1 MSDKKEIASSQL
13 QSGWDAAMKAVCSK
27 PALKEVM
34 DALDYY
40 IVREGDG
47 HASFTCPLHE
57 DNNAS
62 GWIKWGYD
70 DADPGKYTVRCYGCE
85 GDEGEWFGD
94 FVRWMKGDQPLRSWG
109 SKQSTGSRRSRGSGR
124 GTLVGSEHLAAYHYH
139 DKQGETVACK
149 HRWRNTYALDEHYFK
164 HRRSFSWSPDYPIS
178 GSRAPLFNLPDVL
191 RGVAEGDT
199 IYVVEGE
206 KDALTMKELGFIAT
220 TGPNGAGTPW
230 TQDHLETLRDAEV
243 IVIADNDGTGHDHAR
258 YLFCALQ
265 GIAKSVEV
273 KVPETYK
280 HKDVTEIHE
289 SGGDVLGSLK
299 ELPKFMEFPLHV
311 DPLSLNTPALEPD
324 TLADDENR
332 FMLYP
337 GEIHWL
343 YGRPGTY
350 KSMLALR
357 ATLLTNAVYLDFE
370 NGPAVIKERMHLMG
384 AEQNRH
390 YKFAFPETREDLQTM
405 FNAYLETKPNL
416 VVIDGFSGFAGLMGV
431 DADNNAEVQRLFSEY
446 LYPLKNAGIA
456 VLMIDHLPKDAS
468 HDEFPIGA
476 QCKKAQ
482 SGVTILL
489 KQTEDT
495 VYVYVTKDRH
505 YKLASR
511 CEESGSLKKYGWL
524 HIVNADG
531 VLRIQVKPVLIA
543 EIEGK
548 QLVSR
553 DASLYQAIWNFVDAN
568 PGATKSAIEQGVQ
581 GKHSSKRKALDD
593 LVDSG
598 FIKREQVGPALTHS
612 TLKPLS
618 LDWYAKGESRREGE
632 ALTADWVSTA
642 TPQAKTSPGSK
653 QYITPEVLRELTA

>member
-1 MSDKKEIASSQL
+1 MKYTTEEDVKRVDNWTHIESSVD
-13 QSGWDAAMKAVCSK
+13 GK
-27 PALKEVM
+27 PSLEEVIEF
-34 DALDYY
+34 LDEQ
-40 IVREGDG
+40 IVSRGG
-47 HASFTCPLHE
+47 SSASFWCPLHD

-94 FVRWMKGDQPLRSWG
+94 FLRWIKGEQPLRSWG
-109 SKQSTGSRRSRGSGR
+109 SKASTGNRHSRGSGR
-124 GTLVGSEHLAAYHYH
+124 GTLVGWKHLAEYHYH
-139 DKQGETVACK
+139 DEQGQTIACK
-149 HRWRNTYALDEHYFK
+149 DRWWNTYALDEHSFRY
-164 HRRSFSWSPDYPIS
+164 RRSFTWSCDYPIS

-191 RGVAEGDT
+191 RGVAEGAT

-206 KDALTMKELGFIAT
+206 KDALTMKELGFVAT

-243 IVIADNDGTGHDHAR
+243 VVIADNDEAGRDHAR

-265 GIAKSVEV
+265 GIAKSVET
-273 KVPETYK
+273 KVPETL
-280 HKDVTEIHE
+280 KDVSEVHE
-289 SGGDVLGSLK
+289 SGGDVLGSLMD
-299 ELPKFMEFPLHV
+299 LPRFMQFPLHV
-311 DPLSLNTPALEPD
+311 DPLSLDTPTLEPD
-324 TLADDENR
+324 MLADDEDR

-357 ATLLTNAVYLDFE
+357 ATLHTNAVYLDFE
-370 NGPAVIKERMHLMG
+370 NGPAVIRERMQLMG
-384 AEQNRH
+384 AEQHRH
-390 YKFAFPETREDLQTM
+390 YKFAFPETREALEMM
-405 FNAYLETKPNL
+405 FNAYLETKPRL

-489 KQTEDT
+489 KRIEDT
-495 VYVYVTKDRH
+495 VCVYMTKDRH

-511 CEESGSLKKYGWL
+511 CEDSGSLKKYGWL
-524 HIVNADG
+524 HVVNADG
-531 VLRIQVKPVLIA
+531 NLNIQVKPVLIA
-543 EIEGK
+543 EIDGK
-548 QLVSR
+548 QVVSR
-553 DASLYQAIWNFVDAN
+553 DASLYQAIWEFVDAN
-568 PGATKSAIEQGVQ
+568 PAATKSAIESGVQ
-581 GKHSSKRKALDD
+581 GRNAHKRKALDD

-598 FIKREQVGPALTHS
+598 VIGREQVGPALTHR

-618 LDWYAKGESRREGE
+618 VDWHAKGKSRQDGE
-632 ALTADWVSTA
+632 TLAPDWAPIA
-642 TPQAKTSPGSK
+642 TPQSDLSTEVAR
-653 QYITPEVLRELTA
+653 YVLPEVLKELTA